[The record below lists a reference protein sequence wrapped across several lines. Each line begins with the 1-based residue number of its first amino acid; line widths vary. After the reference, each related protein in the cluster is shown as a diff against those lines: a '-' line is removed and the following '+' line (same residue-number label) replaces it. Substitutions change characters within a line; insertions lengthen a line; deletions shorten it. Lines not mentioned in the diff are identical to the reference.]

1 MNKTSNTHSP
11 QVCGRQ
17 AELVAYLYN
26 EATGAERAGFEQ
38 HLPDCADCR
47 NELRSFQ
54 SVRDEMSVWQVPFAP
69 RIEIALRKS
78 RWQAM
83 RDLLVTFPAWARLA
97 TAGALTAAAALVF
110 LSLLG
115 TSVSVNSDGVAL
127 AFGRKPLPIIQPPVA
142 LQSLPLNANLI
153 TRDEAAA
160 LIQQAVAEATAQTR
174 GESRIQMASLEE
186 RLTTAH
192 QAKLAALT
200 KKLHDDQRQM
210 MASAQPS
217 LREWLFAANE
227 EPEAEV
233 NKNEKSN

>member
-17 AELVAYLYN
+17 TELVAYLYN
-26 EATGAERAGFEQ
+26 EVNSAERASFEQ
-38 HLPDCADCR
+38 HLTDCADCR

-54 SVRDEMSVWQVPFAP
+54 SVRDEMSVWQIPFAP
-69 RIEIALRKS
+69 HIEITLRKS
-78 RWQAM
+78 RWQAL

-97 TAGALTAAAALVF
+97 TTGAMTTAAALVF
-110 LSLLG
+110 FSLLG
-115 TSVSVNSDGVAL
+115 TSVSVNSDGVSL
-127 AFGRKPLPIIQPPVA
+127 AFGRQPIQPPPVA
-142 LQSLPLNANLI
+142 PQLTPPLNVNLM

-160 LIQQAVAEATAQTR
+160 LIQQVVAQARTQTQDEA
-174 GESRIQMASLEE
+174 RIQLVGLEA
-186 RLTTAH
+186 RLTAAH
-192 QAKLAALT
+192 HAKLEAVT
-200 KKLHDDQRQM
+200 KKLRNDQRVL